1 MRFANVLVAAA
12 SICLASSAAAGQ
24 ERGPTVVAA
33 RAAFFA
39 PTTPADAATVALLPA
54 AECGST
60 LRNGALL
67 GLGLS
72 LATAMLELTYTIVR
86 EPFVVNG
93 VDLPAADPRLVA
105 GAAGAGF
112 IVGLVGT
119 ELCHRR
125 RR

>member
-1 MRFANVLVAAA
+1 MSRATFVVVAA
-12 SICLASSAAAGQ
+12 SLFVASSTLAAQAY
-24 ERGPTVVAA
+24 GPTVVAA
-33 RAAFFA
+33 RAAFFTPST
-39 PTTPADAATVALLPA
+39 PTDVATLALEAPA
-54 AECGST
+54 ACGSRLT
-60 LRNGALL
+60 NAALL

-93 VDLPAADPRLVA
+93 VDLPAADPRLIA

-119 ELCHRR
+119 ELCRR
-125 RR
+125 RRR

>member
-1 MRFANVLVAAA
+1 MSRTIAVV
-12 SICLASSAAAGQ
+12 LASMFVWSTLPAQAH
-24 ERGPTVVAA
+24 GPTVVAA

-39 PTTPADAATVALLPA
+39 PTTATGAARIARLPA

-60 LRNGALL
+60 LKNAALL

-72 LATAMLELTYTIVR
+72 LATAVLELTYTILR

-93 VDLPAADPRLVA
+93 VDLPAADPRIIA

-119 ELCHRR
+119 EMCRR
-125 RR
+125 RRR

>member
-1 MRFANVLVAAA
+1 MRGPIVVAVAA
-12 SICLASSAAAGQ
+12 LLFVASSTLSAQ
-24 ERGPTVVAA
+24 TRGPTVVSA
-33 RAAFFA
+33 RAAFFT
-39 PTTPADAATVALLPA
+39 PTKASHPADVALLPA

-60 LRNGALL
+60 LRNAALL

-72 LATAMLELTYTIVR
+72 LATAVLELTYTILR

-93 VDLPAADPRLVA
+93 VDLPAADPRLIA

-112 IVGLVGT
+112 LVGLVGT
-119 ELCHRR
+119 ELCRR